1 MSTELS
7 KDTKESPASLTN
19 GSDGPSATVSDD
31 RYRAFIES
39 IHEGVYET
47 DVHGNLIYFNDAF
60 CKILGHPREKIQGQ
74 NFANF
79 MDEEFARMAYKAF
92 SRIYITRM
100 GFTDLLWEIVDEGG
114 HARKIELSASLKTTE
129 KGKKIGFRGIA
140 RDVTDKLKAQK
151 ALRESELRYQRQ
163 YEASRKAEKRLETLL
178 NFVPY
183 PLVVFKLDGTVI
195 YLNPAFTRTFGWSL
209 KQLKGKYI
217 PYVPPDL
224 EDESNRLTERLF
236 KEKMITRYETKRVT
250 KDGRIL
256 DVILK
261 EALVSEGD
269 NEPGSELVI
278 LRDISHEKRLA
289 RNEKTLLRISRALPE
304 YPDLEDLLDFVS
316 DEVKRLLN
324 TEGALVILLDEEKQ
338 EVFFQGAAMDDH
350 ATQKRAK
357 LFRYPVAD
365 TVAGKVIKTGEPII
379 IHDTSSDPNF
389 RSMVDQS
396 LGFKTRNMLQVPL
409 RSKDRIIGVLSAM
422 NKREGHFEQS
432 DIELLGMIAG
442 NVALS
447 IDNARFSEELK
458 AAYREVT
465 STSRAKD
472 KVINHL
478 SHELKT
484 PVSILM
490 ASLNILEK
498 KLTDL
503 PKETWGPT
511 FERARRNLNRILEIQ
526 YQVQDIMTDKQF
538 VTPAFLSLLLEQCAD
553 ELQSMVAEKLG
564 EGQIVESI
572 KNRILEIYGPRESPV
587 SKIELDAFVEN
598 RLAALNKL
606 FAHRQ
611 IDLVTRL
618 HKVPALWI
626 PEDVLQK
633 VVDGLIR
640 NAIENTP
647 DQGKIEV
654 TVQKKGDGTEL
665 VVSDCGVGIAEDN
678 KRRIFEGFFTT
689 QETLSYSSKRP
700 FDFNAGGKGADL
712 LRMKI
717 FAERF
722 HFNINM
728 KSTRCRFIS
737 ESNEDCPGNIEHCSH
752 CNDIK
757 DCYLSGGTAFTVY
770 FPPSSRQPDTI
781 THD

>member
-1 MSTELS
+1 MSENHS
-7 KDTKESPASLTN
+7 KDIKKVPDPLINGIDERAATAS
-19 GSDGPSATVSDD
+19 GE
-31 RYRAFIES
+31 RYRSFIES
-39 IHEGVYET
+39 IYEGVYET
-47 DVHGNLIYFNDAF
+47 DVHGNLTYFNDAF
-60 CKILGHPREKIQGQ
+60 CKVLGHPRQKIEGQ

-100 GFTDLLWEIVDEGG
+100 GFTDLLWEIVDGKG
-114 HARKIELSASLKTTE
+114 HARKIELSASLITTK

-140 RDVTDKLKAQK
+140 RDVTDRLKAQE
-151 ALRESELRYQRQ
+151 ALRESESRYQRQ
-163 YEASRKAEKRLETLL
+163 YEASRKAEKRLATLL

-183 PLVVFKLDGTVI
+183 PLVVFKLDGTVT

-209 KQLKGKYI
+209 NELRGKYI
-217 PYVPPDL
+217 PYVPPEL

-261 EALVSEGD
+261 EALVAEGD

-289 RNEKTLLRISRALPE
+289 RNEETLLRISRALPE
-304 YPDLEDLLDFVS
+304 YPDLEDLLDFIS
-316 DEVKRLLN
+316 H
-324 TEGALVILLDEEKQ
+324 
-338 EVFFQGAAMDDH
+338 VFFQGAALDDH

-357 LFRYPVAD
+357 SFRHPAAG
-365 TVAGKVIKTGEPII
+365 TVAGSVIETGNPII

-389 RSMVDQS
+389 RSSVDLS
-396 LGFKTRNMLQVPL
+396 RRFKTKNMLQVPL

-432 DIELLGMIAG
+432 DIELLDMIAG

-447 IDNARFSEELK
+447 IDNAQFSGELK

-484 PVSILM
+484 PVSILI

-498 KLTDL
+498 KLAEL
-503 PKETWGPT
+503 PAETWGPT

-526 YQVQDIMTDKQF
+526 YQVEDIMKDKHF
-538 VTPAFLSLLLEQCAD
+538 VTPVLLSLLLDQCAD
-553 ELQSMVAEKLG
+553 ELQSMVAEELG

-572 KNRILEIYGPRESPV
+572 KNRIIDIYGPKGSPA
-587 SKIELDAFVEN
+587 SIIEPQPFVEN
-598 RLAALNKL
+598 RLAALKEL
-606 FAHRQ
+606 FAHRR
-611 IDLVTRL
+611 IDLVARL
-618 HKVPALWI
+618 DRAPALWI
-626 PEDVLQK
+626 PEDVLRK

-647 DQGKIEV
+647 DLGKIEI
-654 TVQKKGDGTEL
+654 TLQKKGDGTEL
-665 VVSDCGVGIAEDN
+665 VVRDWGVGITEDHQS
-678 KRRIFEGFFTT
+678 RIFEGFFST

-700 FDFNAGGKGADL
+700 FDFNAGGRGADL

-722 HFNINM
+722 HFNISM
-728 KSTRCRFIS
+728 ESTRCRFIS
-737 ESNEDCPGNIEHCSH
+737 EGNGHCPGNIERCSH
-752 CNDIK
+752 CNEID

-770 FPPSSRQPDTI
+770 FPPSSVFDHRSDF
-781 THD
+781 